1 MTPQEVSSAEDMR
14 RIAEERGAKNVTIA
28 MSDMNGLLRGKYISR
43 DKLDSVL
50 DNGWGMPPLILA
62 LDLDDIIMDAAE
74 GLDGSDGYA
83 DVMARALPE
92 TCREIPW
99 ESPER
104 NLLML
109 AEFAGDM
116 EALCPRGVYRR
127 MEQKAAD
134 MSFQPYHALE
144 LEFTMFEETAL
155 SAFEKDYRNLDIS
168 TPLKTYEV
176 IQRQATWTE
185 FYNELLDCF
194 DTMDVALETAHEEMG
209 PGFMEVSMAP
219 QIGVKAADN
228 AVIFKTYAKALAQRM
243 GRLITFMARW
253 SNDVDGQ
260 SGHIH
265 MSLKDKDGE
274 PVFRD
279 DNSEDGMSDTM
290 RHFLGGM
297 QALMPEMLLMMGPN
311 VNSFKRYV
319 PGIFS
324 PIGAT
329 WGYENRTCALR
340 VIRGAAKAQR
350 IECRTPGADANP
362 YLSLACLLGSGLYG
376 IEHKIEPQAPM
387 EGNVYDQEVPE
398 GQRFP
403 ESFSVAIE
411 RFRSSTAARELFGD
425 RFVNVYATTRASQDR
440 EFRTLVTDA
449 ELRRFFE
456 LA

>member
-1 MTPQEVSSAEDMR
+1 MTPQEVQSAEDIR
-14 RIAEERGAKNVTIA
+14 RIVEERGAKNITIA
-28 MSDMNGLLRGKYISR
+28 MSDMHGLLRGKYISR
-43 DKLDSVL
+43 DKLLSVL
-50 DNGWGMPPLILA
+50 ENGWGMPPLILA
-62 LDLDDIIMDAAE
+62 LDFDDIIMEAPE

-92 TCREIPW
+92 TCCEIPW
-99 ESPER
+99 ETPQR

-116 EALCPRGVYRR
+116 EALCPRGIYRR
-127 MEQKAAD
+127 MAQKAAD
-134 MSFQPYHALE
+134 MGFQPYHACE
-144 LEFTMFEETAL
+144 LEFTMFDETAL
-155 SAFEKDYRNLDIS
+155 SAHDKGYRDLTLS

-176 IQRQATWTE
+176 IQRQAVWTE

-194 DTMDVALETAHEEMG
+194 DTMGVALETAHEEMG
-209 PGFMEVSMAP
+209 PGFLEVSLAP
-219 QIGVKAADN
+219 QSGVKAADN
-228 AVIFKTYAKALAQRM
+228 AVLFKTYTKALAQRM
-243 GRLITFMARW
+243 GRLVTFMARW
-253 SNDVDGQ
+253 SNEADGQ

-265 MSLKDKDGE
+265 ISLKDKDGK

-279 DNSEDGMSDTM
+279 DSKDDSMSNTM

-297 QALMPEMLLMMGPN
+297 QALMPELLIMLGPN
-311 VNSFKRYV
+311 LNSFKRFV

-324 PIGAT
+324 PIAAT

-340 VIRGAAKAQR
+340 VIRGAAKSQR

-376 IEHKIEPQAPM
+376 IEHEIEPTAPM
-387 EGNVYDQEVPE
+387 EGNIYDQKIPA

-403 ESFSVAIE
+403 VSFRAGIDL
-411 RFRSSTAARELFGD
+411 FRASKAARELFGN
-425 RFVNVYATTRASQDR
+425 RFVEAYTATRDSQDR
-440 EFRTLVTDA
+440 EFRAVVTDA